1 MKYNYLLFDLDN
13 TLFDFDRSQDA
24 ALKSTIEAFDI
35 PFKPNHLVLYHE
47 INRQCWKDFED
58 GLISQDRLKSIRF
71 EYFLQGIHQLR
82 DPLKFNDT
90 YLDQLI
96 AHPFLIAGAKELL
109 DELKKQYQLVAITNG
124 LKKVQRPRLAAAELT
139 DYFQAIVVSEEI
151 GHAKPA
157 PAFFDYTFKQIGNP
171 SIESCLIIGDNL
183 NSDIKGGINYG
194 IDTCWY
200 NYKDKTKQPEINPTF
215 TITKLSELFGI
226 LEQLK
231 V

>member
-157 PAFFDYTFKQIGNP
+157 SAFFDYTFKQIGNP